1 MTATTIVET
10 PEYFYSSVLPVVQ
23 NSFASDH
30 KWADGVLYRD
40 ESPSD
45 VIYGDLDQ
53 KTGFVLFIH
62 QKWNERDF
70 RQLNL
75 IAIAYR
81 HDVHSLRDLVPDHV
95 DWLQDMR
102 NQVVNILPEIY
113 GIKMNNMEPVLYV
126 PYPPGKYHF
135 HFLIREKSCPILQ
148 EELRSGRALLLDHVI
163 NQLQQGVFYRDVTL
177 KFEVNQ

>member
-1 MTATTIVET
+1 MTATTIIET
-10 PEYFYSSVLPVVQ
+10 PDYFYSSVLPVVQ
-23 NSFASDH
+23 NSFALDH

-40 ESPSD
+40 ESPQD

-70 RQLNL
+70 RELNL

-95 DWLQDMR
+95 DWLQSMR

-113 GIKMNNMEPVLYV
+113 GIKMKSMQPVLYV
-126 PYPPGKYHF
+126 PYPWQVPFPFSDPRKVF
-135 HFLIREKSCPILQ
+135 PDLA
-148 EELRSGRALLLDHVI
+148 GRAPKWPGSTAGPCH
-163 NQLQQGVFYRDVTL
+163 
-177 KFEVNQ
+177 